1 MAFVILGLILLAL
14 KLLAIAPVA
23 AWSWWWILL
32 PFALA
37 FAWWEVIDP
46 MFNISKKRAMNDM
59 AQRQNNRRQ
68 KYRENLGFGG
78 QKRKK

>member
-23 AWSWWWILL
+23 AWSWWWTLL

-37 FAWWEVIDP
+37 FVWWEVIDP